1 MKNDLSGHS
10 DEELIQLIHQ
20 SEQVTQA
27 LLATDTLMERYKEMV
42 RSKART
48 YFLIGADRDDV
59 IQEGMIGLYK
69 AVMDFRMDKA
79 SNFRAFAE
87 LCVTRQI
94 VSAVRVSSRLKHSP
108 LNNYV
113 SLDRPVN
120 EEEGKET
127 TMMDL
132 LPDPNGRSPE
142 EILTGDEEKQRLE
155 SQINEELSPMEKKVL
170 QLFLQGLD
178 YIQIAEKLEIKP
190 KSVDNALQRVK
201 RKITNM
207 MQKLP

>member
-1 MKNDLSGHS
+1 
-10 DEELIQLIHQ
+10 
-20 SEQVTQA
+20 
-27 LLATDTLMERYKEMV
+27 
-42 RSKART
+42 
-48 YFLIGADRDDV
+48 
-59 IQEGMIGLYK
+59 
-69 AVMDFRMDKA
+69 
-79 SNFRAFAE
+79 
-87 LCVTRQI
+87 
-94 VSAVRVSSRLKHSP
+94 
-108 LNNYV
+108 
-113 SLDRPVN
+113 
-120 EEEGKET
+120 
-127 TMMDL
+127 MMDL

>member
-120 EEEGKET
+120 DEEGKET